1 MDVICDIE
9 IINLKKKRNF
19 FFKEG
24 YEFIKHNIYE
34 NLS

>member
-1 MDVICDIE
+1 MEVICDIE
-9 IINLKKKRNF
+9 ITNLFKKKF
-19 FFKEG
+19 IFKEG